1 MFVKLWVHLFAF
13 KSHASPLR
21 PFLRKFTSI
30 RMASTG
36 SGLLHCQRDAYALE
50 GVSKVVACIKSES
63 PDSSIYHVTLYD
75 SVLYP
80 EGGGQ
85 PWDLGSVNGI
95 DVEKV
100 VKGTGS
106 NKEIVVD
113 LKQPVEVGADVV
125 CKVDWNRRYDFMQ
138 QHTAQV
144 RLSTSYFT
152 CICAAHT
159 TPFLAF
165 TASLQRC
172 G

>member
-13 KSHASPLR
+13 KSHTSPLR

-30 RMASTG
+30 RMASTC

-63 PDSSIYHVTLYD
+63 PDSSTYHVTLDD

-144 RLSTSYFT
+144 RLSSYSFT
-152 CICAAHT
+152 CI
-159 TPFLAF
+159 
-165 TASLQRC
+165 
-172 G
+172 